1 MRHEIS
7 VYNTFDSQEDELV
20 EGIIAVTGFWA
31 VILALVLK
39 RPIND
44 IVQAF
49 ITHRMQPA
57 TKLEIEQ
64 LKTKI
69 ADLENQVSGMTMQMI
84 EMKDSHDFALKL
96 LSDSEKATKKK

>member
-1 MRHEIS
+1 MRHEFS

-31 VILALVLK
+31 VVLALVLK
-39 RPIND
+39 KPINE

>member
-1 MRHEIS
+1 M
-7 VYNTFDSQEDELV
+7 
-20 EGIIAVTGFWA
+20 EGIIAVAGFWT

-44 IVQAF
+44 LVQAF
-49 ITHRMQPA
+49 ITQRMSPA
-57 TKLEIEQ
+57 NKLEVEQ

-69 ADLENQVSGMTMQMI
+69 AELENQVSSMTMQMI

-96 LSDSEKATKKK
+96 LAEADKPGKKK

>member
-1 MRHEIS
+1 M
-7 VYNTFDSQEDELV
+7 

-31 VILALVLK
+31 VVLALVLK
-39 RPIND
+39 KPIND

-49 ITHRMQPA
+49 ISHRMQPA

-69 ADLENQVSGMTMQMI
+69 ADLENQLSGMTMQMI
-84 EMKDSHDFALKL
+84 DMKDSHDFALKL
-96 LSDSEKATKKK
+96 LADQEKSTKKK

>member
-1 MRHEIS
+1 MRHEIN

-31 VILALVLK
+31 VVLALVLK

>member
-1 MRHEIS
+1 M
-7 VYNTFDSQEDELV
+7 

-31 VILALVLK
+31 VVLALVLK

-44 IVQAF
+44 VVQAF
-49 ITHRMQPA
+49 ISHRMQPA

-84 EMKDSHDFALKL
+84 DMKDSHDFALKL
-96 LSDSEKATKKK
+96 LSDSEKAAKKK

>member
-1 MRHEIS
+1 M
-7 VYNTFDSQEDELV
+7 

-31 VILALVLK
+31 VVLALVLK
-39 RPIND
+39 KPIND

-49 ITHRMQPA
+49 ISHRMQPA

-69 ADLENQVSGMTMQMI
+69 SDLENQLSGMTMQMI
-84 EMKDSHDFALKL
+84 DMKDSHDFALKL
-96 LSDSEKATKKK
+96 LSDQEKATKKK

>member
-1 MRHEIS
+1 M
-7 VYNTFDSQEDELV
+7 

-31 VILALVLK
+31 FVLALVLK
-39 RPIND
+39 KPIND

-49 ITHRMQPA
+49 ISHRMQPA

-69 ADLENQVSGMTMQMI
+69 SDLENQLSGMTMQMI
-84 EMKDSHDFALKL
+84 DMKDSHDFALKL
-96 LSDSEKATKKK
+96 LSDQEKTKKK